1 MIDSSEENSRTSANR
16 LMSLLTEDSK
26 NVEPE
31 SIKFLNIINE
41 QQNKLIE
48 GLFLL
53 VRSKGLAPEIV
64 DDIFT
69 LLDDAAEL
77 TKAISDY
84 LKSSVNELRQIE
96 VNTLAEFEKFKSFSA
111 MRAELTF
118 SWGRKFQKENQAREN
133 ALKRL
138 ANDPKQK
145 DKEFVKSCWEAWQE
159 NKNHYASKAAFS
171 RDMLEKCEH
180 LTSQKKIEDWCRTW
194 EKE

>member
-1 MIDSSEENSRTSANR
+1 MIDSSEKNSRISANR

-26 NVEPE
+26 SVLPE

-41 QQNKLIE
+41 QQNKLHD
-48 GLFLL
+48 GLLLL
-53 VRSKGLAPEIV
+53 VKSKGLSPEIV
-64 DDIFT
+64 DNIFT
-69 LLDDAAEL
+69 LLDDAVEL
-77 TKAISDY
+77 AKAISSY
-84 LKSSVNELRQIE
+84 LNSSGNEVREIAA
-96 VNTLAEFEKFKSFSA
+96 NTLDEFEKFKSLSE
-111 MRAELTF
+111 MHTELTF

-138 ANDPKQK
+138 ASDPKQK

-159 NKNHYASKAAFS
+159 NKNNYASKAAFS

-194 EKE
+194 ERE